1 MTPTEIESRISGL
14 EASVRQSSR
23 EAQAATARAN
33 DALKFIRDM
42 GTGMAADIPGCAR
55 DVSNSIDVKYGK
67 L

>member
-1 MTPTEIESRISGL
+1 MTPTEIESRISEL
-14 EASVRQSSR
+14 ETNVRQSR
-23 EAQAATARAN
+23 KDTQAATARAN